1 LRQPFRGGP
10 SPIVGQPL
18 VIFLDLPLLRGDE
31 PEHAGYVAAAQE
43 PWPGAIAVY
52 RSPETS
58 GFLLKAVAV
67 AAATT
72 GITLD
77 PLPQAA
83 MSRFDRAT
91 KVRVRLD
98 RGALAS
104 VSPLALL
111 GGSNAAAIQ
120 NGDGEW
126 EVLQFQSAILTAP
139 ATYELSLL
147 LRGQAGTEAA
157 MRSPLAAGA
166 RFVLLDGALARVD
179 LTPDEIGLAYNWR
192 CGPANRDLGDASYV
206 QLEHAFAGIG
216 LKPLSPVHLR
226 GTRSG
231 GDLAMSWVR
240 RTRTGGDSWDSAE
253 VPLAEDFERYEIDI
267 LSGTTLKR
275 TLTSASPEVIYTSAA
290 QTEDFGAPQSAVQVR
305 IAQVSAVYGR
315 GTAREATL

>member
-1 LRQPFRGGP
+1 
-10 SPIVGQPL
+10 
-18 VIFLDLPLLRGDE
+18 
-31 PEHAGYVAAAQE
+31 
-43 PWPGAIAVY
+43 
-52 RSPETS
+52 
-58 GFLLKAVAV
+58 
-67 AAATT
+67 
-72 GITLD
+72 
-77 PLPQAA
+77 
-83 MSRFDRAT
+83 
-91 KVRVRLD
+91 
-98 RGALAS
+98 
-104 VSPLALL
+104 
-111 GGSNAAAIQ
+111 
-120 NGDGEW
+120 
-126 EVLQFQSAILTAP
+126 
-139 ATYELSLL
+139 
-147 LRGQAGTEAA
+147 

-166 RFVLLDGALARVD
+166 RFVLLDGALACVD